1 MSLTSYRAAPPRGRV
16 CVLDGCVRVGRC
28 GCGGGAA
35 SHRVSMVRVSMDY
48 VCGGFRGPGGDRL
61 SRTLGCSII
70 GAGGFHV
77 RVRDGIGCSPA
88 AMATRLSEPPASAS
102 MAGPRIGF
110 DGGFPATVASL
121 GPARCALIGA
131 SAWGQ
136 VLVPAHR
143 LRWRGVRCVLGVW
156 RCAPR
161 CVDDCCAWL
170 RVALAR
176 RLRVG
181 LESFGR
187 LGPVS

>member
-110 DGGFPATVASL
+110 DGGP
-121 GPARCALIGA
+121 P
-131 SAWGQ
+131 
-136 VLVPAHR
+136 HR
-143 LRWRGVRCVLGVW
+143 LRWRVSRDGCVVGSRAMRAYWRIGVGAGSGAGASSSMARGAV
-156 RCAPR
+156 CAGG
-161 CVDDCCAWL
+161 L
-170 RVALAR
+170 ALCST
-176 RLRVG
+176 VCG
-181 LESFGR
+181 
-187 LGPVS
+187 

>member
-102 MAGPRIGF
+102 MAGFPRRLRRWVPRDARLLAHRRGGRFWCRRIVF
-110 DGGFPATVASL
+110 DGAGCGVCWGFGVVLHGVWMIAVH
-121 GPARCALIGA
+121 GCA
-131 SAWGQ
+131 
-136 VLVPAHR
+136 
-143 LRWRGVRCVLGVW
+143 LRWRG
-156 RCAPR
+156 A
-161 CVDDCCAWL
+161 
-170 RVALAR
+170 
-176 RLRVG
+176 
-181 LESFGR
+181 
-187 LGPVS
+187 